1 MSSFDTVVFDEISIG
16 KIQAFRTLY
25 TQLEKSV
32 LTLEDSR
39 EKLYAITNL
48 EQSFMWLTRLIER
61 EQVSRSTAIIAQ
73 QMKQPQVQSPT
84 PPVAQP
90 AQPYA
95 PKSADAAVLAEGT
108 AKMEELQRQLQNLMS
123 GVLPT
128 K

>member
-1 MSSFDTVVFDEISIG
+1 MSSFDTVVFDDTSIG
-16 KIQAFRTLY
+16 KIQAFKTLY

-61 EQVSRSTAIIAQ
+61 EQVSRSTAVLAQ
-73 QMKQPQVQSPT
+73 QMKQQAQVQSP

-90 AQPYA
+90 AKPYA

-128 K
+128 N

>member
-16 KIQAFRTLY
+16 KIQAFKTLY

-48 EQSFMWLTRLIER
+48 EQSFMWLSRLIER
-61 EQVSRSTAIIAQ
+61 EQVSRSTAILAQ
-73 QMKQPQVQSPT
+73 QMKQQAHVQS

-128 K
+128 N